1 MISSLPSKAA
11 LTRALLMSAA
21 ILPVMAVCAYSQE
34 QAPVSSAAKMRF
46 DIPRTDLI
54 SAIDLLSQQV
64 NQTVALTNDANAS
77 HLVGPLVGVYS
88 LDQALTELLRG
99 SGMTYQL
106 GAGSIIVL
114 PRTVSA
120 AGKNGAFGDVETLDP
135 LVVVADNIDR
145 HNAAVSSVS
154 SEMIDRIQATTV
166 PELMDDLPGIDM
178 NGTARPQGQ
187 SLNIWG
193 FGDQEDVKI
202 LLDGAQKD
210 FEKYRQGTVFIEPDL
225 IKKVDV
231 HKGAFSPRSYGAF
244 GGTVELTTKS
254 AADMLKEGQN
264 FGAFTKF
271 GYATNGN
278 ENTETTAVYGQDKDA
293 GIQLLVSGTRR
304 ANKKFRT
311 SDGQRLNLSSGT
323 LYSGHF
329 KGSLD
334 RNDHFFEVAGAMSES
349 DRLAPFAAKRG
360 QIVPSDYQIGR
371 YGYDLALARSTVDR
385 ETSDRSLSGE
395 YTYNPD
401 SDLIN
406 TTAKLSWSR
415 TRQRDDRLIKDM
427 SVSLSLGGNINW
439 LTYDTYTADLY
450 NQSDYELFGLENSFT
465 YGVQYKYQDRDSW
478 AYDRFNAKKADYN
491 YGYLQ
496 PYNIPSGNQSI
507 YSGWGEYSVDFGNGI
522 ELTPGLRYDYI
533 VSQGVPNAGSR
544 YNNPAVGHDY
554 GQETYSGFSPSVNV
568 FYKMNPNYTLF
579 GDWAYK
585 LRAPLVDEIYTVGS
599 SRATSNQLNVERV
612 NSKRIGLAT
621 RFDNVMQDK
630 DVVHTRL
637 SVFRNDVKDNIQV
650 LFGSPNIARYGDN
663 APSYANLPG
672 YYTQG
677 IEAEFYYDSPGVFG
691 GATFSVM
698 EGEHNGSI
706 RDTEAADQPVYDIAP
721 MKLVTTLGYKIA
733 PYDLSLGWKGKFVK
747 RQTDVPDDAVFPYS
761 PYPASAGY
769 ALHDVFVSWSP
780 DDGAFYGAEANFT
793 IQNVFDSYYQPY
805 LGVFPGKGRN
815 FKFSLSYK
823 L

>member
-1 MISSLPSKAA
+1 MTSPLPSGSSFKWVLLLGTALIPAVSVSAFAQQKPVLAA
-11 LTRALLMSAA
+11 DSAL
-21 ILPVMAVCAYSQE
+21 Q
-34 QAPVSSAAKMRF
+34 F
-46 DIPRTDLI
+46 NIPRTDLV

-64 NQTVALTNDANAS
+64 DRTVALGDGVNGS
-77 HLVGPLVGVYS
+77 QQVGPLVGRYS
-88 LDQALTELLRG
+88 LDQALSRLLG
-99 SGMTYQL
+99 QSGMGYQL
-106 GAGSIIVL
+106 GNGSIIVL
-114 PRTVSA
+114 PA
-120 AGKNGAFGDVETLDP
+120 KPAGRVLSNQPGEVQKLDP
-135 LVVVADNIDR
+135 VIVVADHINR
-145 HNAAVSSVS
+145 FNAGVSSVDS
-154 SEMIDRIQATTV
+154 KLIERTQATTV
-166 PELMDDLPGIDM
+166 PELMDDLPAVDM

-210 FEKYRQGTVFIEPDL
+210 FEKYRQGTVFIEPEL
-225 IKKVDV
+225 VKRIDV

-254 AADMLKEGQN
+254 AADMLRDGQD

-278 ENTETTAVYGQDKDA
+278 ENTETTAVYGRDQDA

-304 ANKKFRT
+304 DNNKFRT

-329 KGSLD
+329 KGSID
-334 RNDHFFEVAGAMSES
+334 RNDHFIEIAGAMSQS

-360 QIVPSDYQIGR
+360 QIIPSDYLIGVH
-371 YGYDLALARSTVDR
+371 GYDLALARSTVDR

-395 YTYNPD
+395 YNYNPD

-406 TTAKLSWSR
+406 TTAKVSWSR
-415 TRQRDDRLIKDM
+415 TSQRDARLIQDM
-427 SVSLSLGGNINW
+427 FVSLGLGGNMNW

-450 NQSDYELFGLENSFT
+450 NQSDYSLFGLDNSFT
-465 YGVQYKYQDRDSW
+465 YGVQYKFQDRDSW
-478 AYDRFNAKKADYN
+478 AYDYSQRNSASGN
-491 YGYLQ
+491 YGHLQ
-496 PYNIPSGNQSI
+496 PYNIPSGDQAT
-507 YSGWGEYSVDFGNGI
+507 YSGWGEYNIDFGNGF
-522 ELTPGLRYDYI
+522 ELTPGLRYDY
-533 VSQGVPNAGSR
+533 VVTRGVANAASK

-554 GQETYSGFSPSVNV
+554 GEERYSGFSPSVNA
-568 FYKMNPNYTLF
+568 FYQINPNYSLF

-599 SRATSNQLNVERV
+599 TRATSNQLTVERV
-612 NSKRIGLAT
+612 NSKRIGFAT
-621 RFDNVMQDK
+621 RFENVLQES
-630 DVVHTRL
+630 DVTHTRL
-637 SVFRNDVKDNIQV
+637 SLFRNDVDDNIQV
-650 LFGSPNIARYGDN
+650 LFGSPNVALYGDN
-663 APSYANLPG
+663 APSYANLTG

-677 IEAEFYYDSPGVFG
+677 IEAEFYYDSPNVFG
-691 GATFSVM
+691 GATYSLM
-698 EGEHNGSI
+698 EGQHNGSL
-706 RDTEAADQPVYDIAP
+706 RDINGADQPVYDVAP
-721 MKLVTTLGYKIA
+721 MKLVTTLGYKVA
-733 PYDLSLGWKGKFVK
+733 AYDLSLGWKGKFVK
-747 RQTDVPDDAVFPYS
+747 RKTDIPDDDVFPYS

-769 ALHDVFVSWSP
+769 ALHDLFVSWTP
-780 DDGAFYGAEANFT
+780 DDGAFAGAEANFT
-793 IQNVFDSYYQPY
+793 VQNLFDKNYVPY

>member
-1 MISSLPSKAA
+1 MTSPLPSGSSFKWVLLLGTALIPTISVSAFAQQKSALAADSSLQFK
-11 LTRALLMSAA
+11 
-21 ILPVMAVCAYSQE
+21 
-34 QAPVSSAAKMRF
+34 
-46 DIPRTDLI
+46 IPRTDLV

-64 NQTVALTNDANAS
+64 DRPVALSDGVNGNQQ
-77 HLVGPLVGVYS
+77 VGPLVGRYS
-88 LDQALTELLRG
+88 LEQALNHLLG
-99 SGMTYQL
+99 ASGMRYQL
-106 GAGSIIVL
+106 GNGSIIILPGKPATDVL
-114 PRTVSA
+114 SA
-120 AGKNGAFGDVETLDP
+120 REDEVLKLDP
-135 LVVVADNIDR
+135 VIIVADHIDR
-145 HNAAVSSVS
+145 FNVGVSSVD
-154 SEMIDRIQATTV
+154 SELIERIQATTV

-244 GGTVELTTKS
+244 GGTVELKTKS
-254 AADMLKEGQN
+254 AADMLNDGQD

-293 GIQLLVSGTRR
+293 GVQLLVSGTRR

-450 NQSDYELFGLENSFT
+450 NQSDYELFGFDNSFT
-465 YGVQYKYQDRDSW
+465 YGVQYKYQSRDSW

-496 PYNIPSGNQSI
+496 PYNIPSGNQAI
-507 YSGWGEYSVDFGNGI
+507 YSGWGEYSVDFGHGI

-554 GQETYSGFSPSVNV
+554 GEETYSGFSPSVNV

-733 PYDLSLGWKGKFVK
+733 SYDLSLGWKGKFVK

-769 ALHDVFVSWSP
+769 ALHDVFVSWTP

-793 IQNVFDSYYQPY
+793 IQNLFDSYYQPY